1 MAGFVEGIRREQST
15 LFPARL
21 DDYVAEDNPVRAVDV
36 FVDNLDLDKLGFI
49 RVQPLDLGRPG
60 YDPRTMLKLYIY
72 GYLNRVPSSRR
83 LERECHR
90 NIEVIW
96 LTGQLAPDFKTIADF
111 RKDNGKAIREVCRAF
126 VALCRKLDLLS
137 SASVAIDGSK
147 FKAVNARDKNFTE
160 AKMKSRL
167 ERIDKS
173 ITRYLSQLET
183 ADRHGDAVPAAKV
196 ERLNSKIE
204 KLKEEIIRLNE
215 INDQM
220 MSSQDRQI
228 PLTDPDARSM
238 ATSGKD
244 TGIVGYNVQAAV
256 DTEHHLIVAHEVINV
271 GTDRHQLAD
280 MAELAREELGSET
293 LDVVADRG
301 YYEGDNIKAC
311 EDADI
316 TVTLPRPQTSGAKA
330 EGRFG
335 KQDFVYVAGDDV
347 YLCLA
352 GERLTYRYQSVERG
366 KTIRRYWTNVCKGC
380 ALKAECTKGPERRI
394 SRWEHEAVLEKV
406 QSRLDHNPDA
416 MRVRRSTVEHP
427 FGTIKCW
434 MPLSA
439 ALRLPAGQ
447 CSNALS
453 HDDAAEGGNRDGTQ
467 RTRLQHEARHRDY
480 GRRCTAGGHG
490 RMSTELHAE
499 ISPHRSPFNGS
510 ERHNGGQS
518 LDSAQFERGRHE
530 NWHPSNR
537 WRLPKTF
544 SHGLGPFQRVDARQQ

>member
-1 MAGFVEGIRREQST
+1 MVGFVAGTDRGQMT

-21 DDYVAEDNPVRAVDV
+21 DDYVVEDNPVRAVDV
-36 FVDNLDLDKLGFI
+36 FVDSLDLDRLGFI
-49 RVQPLDLGRPG
+49 RVQPLDMGRPG
-60 YDPRTMLKLYIY
+60 YDPRMMLKLYIY

-83 LERECHR
+83 LERECQR

-96 LTGQLAPDFKTIADF
+96 LTEHLAPDFKTIADF
-111 RKDNGKAIREVCRAF
+111 RRDNGTAIREVCRQF
-126 VALCRKLDLLS
+126 VVLCRKLELLNG
-137 SASVAIDGSK
+137 ASVAIDGSK

-160 AKMKSRL
+160 AKMKRRF

-173 ITRYLSQLET
+173 IARYLSQLET
-183 ADRHGDAVPAAKV
+183 TDRYGDAVPAAKV

-204 KLKEEIIRLNE
+204 KLKEEIVRLNE

-228 PLTDPDARSM
+228 SLTDPDARSM

-256 DTEHHLIVAHEVINV
+256 DTEHHLIVAHEVTNV

-301 YYEGDNIKAC
+301 YYEGGNIKTC

-335 KQDFVYVAGDDV
+335 KQDFVYVAANDV
-347 YLCLA
+347 YRCPA
-352 GERLTYRYQSVERG
+352 GERLTYRFSGIEKG
-366 KTIRRYWTNVCKGC
+366 KTIRRYWTNACKGC
-380 ALKAECTKGPERRI
+380 ALKAKCTTGPERRI

-406 QSRLDHNPDA
+406 QNRLDHNPDA

-447 CSNALS
+447 
-453 HDDAAEGGNRDGTQ
+453 
-467 RTRLQHEARHRDY
+467 
-480 GRRCTAGGHG
+480 
-490 RMSTELHAE
+490 
-499 ISPHRSPFNGS
+499 
-510 ERHNGGQS
+510 
-518 LDSAQFERGRHE
+518 
-530 NWHPSNR
+530 
-537 WRLPKTF
+537 
-544 SHGLGPFQRVDARQQ
+544 